1 MLGNLISDLG
11 AWAPD
16 LLNGLG
22 KTILLTVVSFP
33 IALVLGLLLALPRI
47 GKKRIRILS
56 IPAAIIVELI
66 RGTPL
71 ILQLFYLYYVL
82 PYFGIRL
89 DPFQAGVLGLAIN
102 YAAYLSEIYRAG
114 IEAIPKSQWEAAKVL
129 NMKWGSTMLLVI
141 LPQAI
146 RIVVPSLGNYFVSM
160 FKDSALAST
169 ISVTELLFA
178 GKLLASQTFQYISI
192 YTTIFVLYFAIS
204 YPAALA
210 VKYIEK
216 KLGLSTAR

>member
-192 YTTIFVLYFAIS
+192 YTAIFVLYFAIS